1 MGLFNPK
8 NNTISDA
15 EMQNIQRRAQKTEQ
29 ASIFSAK
36 AVAYRKQSEA
46 QRTKA
51 DQS

>member
-1 MGLFNPK
+1 MGMFSPK

-15 EMQNIQRRAQKTEQ
+15 QMKDIQRRAQKAPQ
-29 ASIFSAK
+29 ASIFDAK

-46 QRTKA
+46 QRRKA